1 MASSSR
7 LIDATRSATG
17 ALRLSLARMVV
28 SSLRMVIRSALP
40 RSARVAFSRVIAL
53 SSLITVAPVR
63 MAMSS
68 SIALRRSPKPG
79 ARTAATWSMPRVLF
93 TTRVA
98 SASPS
103 TSSARIT
110 RGRPLRETASS
121 TGTRSATA
129 PILRSVISRSGLL
142 KTHSSR
148 SLSVTK

>member
-1 MASSSR
+1 M
-7 LIDATRSATG
+7 DATRSATA
-17 ALRLSLARMVV
+17 ALRSSLARMVV

-40 RSARVAFSRVIAL
+40 SSARVAFSRVMAR

-63 MAMSS
+63 IAMSS
-68 SIALRRSPKPG
+68 SMALRRSPKPG
-79 ARTAATWSMPRVLF
+79 ARTAATCSTPRVLL

-98 SASPS
+98 RASPS
-103 TSSARIT
+103 TSSARIN

-129 PILRSVISRSGLL
+129 PILRSVISSRGLL
-142 KTHSSR
+142 NTHSRR